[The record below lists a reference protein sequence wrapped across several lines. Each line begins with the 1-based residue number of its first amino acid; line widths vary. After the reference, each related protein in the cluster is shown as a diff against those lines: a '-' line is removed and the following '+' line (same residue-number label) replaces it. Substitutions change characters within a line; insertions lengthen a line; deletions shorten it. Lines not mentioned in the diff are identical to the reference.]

1 MTDPTA
7 VIVETLE
14 VVQIESTEVGLQGP
28 PGINGP
34 TDHGAL
40 TGRDNDGHPQYHTDA
55 RGDVRYAG
63 LAHAHT
69 GVYEPANANLQS
81 HVSST
86 ANPHS
91 VTAAQA
97 GADASGTAAGLIASH
112 EAAANPHP
120 GYLTPT
126 EGDAAYAALGH
137 AHTGVYDP
145 AGTAASA
152 VSAHAGGTDVHAIA
166 SVTGL
171 QGALDGKSAT
181 SHDHAAT
188 YAPLAS
194 GVTHGD
200 SHDHSGG
207 DGAQISYATLSN
219 LPTLGTAAAT
229 AATDYATASHN
240 HTGTYVATGA
250 DAADLSSST
259 ATDGYVLTADGAGGA
274 AWEAAA
280 VTYAGAASEIHAA
293 TDKATP
299 VDADELGLVDSA
311 ASWGLKK
318 LTWAN
323 LKTTLSS
330 VFAVLAG
337 KSGGQTLVGGTGVT
351 DALTLQGTSGNGTVT
366 ATAVQVKVGNNG
378 NLSALKLRNNG
389 QLTLQGDATTDLPV
403 YGPELL
409 TSAGWTVNAG
419 WTESPDDTFAHSSGT
434 DTLVH
439 SATITNA
446 TKYQISWTVTGRTAG
461 SFTVAVGGQSTLGQD
476 STGSFGPTAGSTAAF
491 TITPTADFNGVLSLV
506 SLKAITAVSTP
517 QIVIKNSG
525 GTVILEERANST
537 SMFIGINAG
546 SYNTT
551 GSYNSFV
558 GYNAGYSNTTGYNNS
573 IVGYNAGY
581 SNTTGYNNSIVG
593 KNAGYSNTTG
603 NYNSFV
609 GADAG
614 YSNTTGQYNSFVG
627 VNAGNYNTTG
637 LYNSIVGANAGRYNT
652 TGNYNSIVGA
662 NAGYSNTTGQ
672 YNSFVGL
679 NSGYSNTTGSYN
691 SFAGVYAG
699 CFFADG
705 ATPLTDPEYSIYIGY
720 NAKGKDNSD
729 NNSVVIGGNAPIGL
743 GANTT
748 VIGTS
753 ATTLTRLFGNIGAGV
768 DSPSAAIHT
777 IKTTEQL
784 RLGYDVTNY
793 FSATVS
799 SVGNVTL
806 DTTGGTIYTPDTV
819 ENTANGAG
827 IVLKSPDG
835 TRYRITVANGGTLSI
850 AAA

>member
-7 VIVETLE
+7 VIVETIE

-55 RGDVRYAG
+55 RGDARYSG

-69 GVYEPANANLQS
+69 GVYEPANANLQA

-112 EAAANPHP
+112 EASANPHP

-181 SHDHAAT
+181 THDHAAT
-188 YAPLAS
+188 YAPIAS

-207 DGAQISYATLSN
+207 DGAQISYENLSN

-311 ASWGLKK
+311 ASWVLKK
-318 LTWAN
+318 LSWAN

-337 KSGGQTLVGGTGVT
+337 KSGGQTLIGGTGVT
-351 DALTLQGTSGNGTVT
+351 DKLVLQGTSGNGTST
-366 ATAVQVKVGNNG
+366 ATAFAVTVGNNG
-378 NLSALKLRNNG
+378 NSTALNVNNNG
-389 QLTLQGDATTDLPV
+389 KVGIGMTAGGGSQVASLAVHGGVIINYSSNL
-403 YGPELL
+403 LL
-409 TSAGWTVNAG
+409 T
-419 WTESPDDTFAHSSGT
+419 
-434 DTLVH
+434 
-439 SATITNA
+439 ATPCL
-446 TKYQISWTVTGRTAG
+446 
-461 SFTVAVGGQSTLGQD
+461 FGG
-476 STGSFGPTAGSTAAF
+476 AAKF
-491 TITPTADFNGVLSLV
+491 KDMID
-506 SLKAITAVSTP
+506 
-517 QIVIKNSG
+517 
-525 GTVILEERANST
+525 
-537 SMFIGINAG
+537 
-546 SYNTT
+546 
-551 GSYNSFV
+551 
-558 GYNAGYSNTTGYNNS
+558 
-573 IVGYNAGY
+573 
-581 SNTTGYNNSIVG
+581 
-593 KNAGYSNTTG
+593 
-603 NYNSFV
+603 
-609 GADAG
+609 GA
-614 YSNTTGQYNSFVG
+614 
-627 VNAGNYNTTG
+627 
-637 LYNSIVGANAGRYNT
+637 LR
-652 TGNYNSIVGA
+652 
-662 NAGYSNTTGQ
+662 
-672 YNSFVGL
+672 
-679 NSGYSNTTGSYN
+679 
-691 SFAGVYAG
+691 GVYAA
-699 CFFADG
+699 F
-705 ATPLTDPEYSIYIGY
+705 
-720 NAKGKDNSD
+720 
-729 NNSVVIGGNAPIGL
+729 GL
-743 GANTT
+743 LEN
-748 VIGTS
+748 
-753 ATTLTRLFGNIGAGV
+753 
-768 DSPSAAIHT
+768 
-777 IKTTEQL
+777 TTEQL
-784 RLGYDVTNY
+784 RLGYDASNY
-793 FSATVS
+793 LSATVS
-799 SVGNVTL
+799 STGNLTL
-806 DTTGGTIYTPDTV
+806 DTTGGTIYTPDTI
-819 ENTANGAG
+819 ENTVNGAG

-835 TRYRITVANGGTLSI
+835 TRYRLTVANGGTLSI

>member
-40 TGRDNDGHPQYHTDA
+40 TGLGDDGHLQYHTDA
-55 RGDVRYAG
+55 RGDARYSG

-207 DGAQISYATLSN
+207 DGAQISYANLSN

-318 LTWAN
+318 LSWAN

-337 KSGGQTLVGGTGVT
+337 KSGGQTLIGGTGVT
-351 DALTLQGTSGNGTVT
+351 DKLTLQGTSGNGTST
-366 ATAVQVKVGNNG
+366 ATAVEVKVGDNG
-378 NLSALKLRNNG
+378 
-389 QLTLQGDATTDLPV
+389 
-403 YGPELL
+403 
-409 TSAGWTVNAG
+409 
-419 WTESPDDTFAHSSGT
+419 
-434 DTLVH
+434 
-439 SATITNA
+439 
-446 TKYQISWTVTGRTAG
+446 
-461 SFTVAVGGQSTLGQD
+461 
-476 STGSFGPTAGSTAAF
+476 
-491 TITPTADFNGVLSLV
+491 
-506 SLKAITAVSTP
+506 
-517 QIVIKNSG
+517 
-525 GTVILEERANST
+525 
-537 SMFIGINAG
+537 
-546 SYNTT
+546 
-551 GSYNSFV
+551 
-558 GYNAGYSNTTGYNNS
+558 
-573 IVGYNAGY
+573 
-581 SNTTGYNNSIVG
+581 
-593 KNAGYSNTTG
+593 
-603 NYNSFV
+603 
-609 GADAG
+609 
-614 YSNTTGQYNSFVG
+614 
-627 VNAGNYNTTG
+627 
-637 LYNSIVGANAGRYNT
+637 
-652 TGNYNSIVGA
+652 
-662 NAGYSNTTGQ
+662 
-672 YNSFVGL
+672 
-679 NSGYSNTTGSYN
+679 
-691 SFAGVYAG
+691 
-699 CFFADG
+699 
-705 ATPLTDPEYSIYIGY
+705 
-720 NAKGKDNSD
+720 
-729 NNSVVIGGNAPIGL
+729 
-743 GANTT
+743 
-748 VIGTS
+748 GTS
-753 ATTLTRLFGNIGAGV
+753 ALTVLNNGDIRLTGTSITTSGTMLKLTQTGDIYGETSLSILHRNGYNGALFSNNTSGPAKDLVDFVFKPSYDTDANNRNIRLEARTPFTKTGQPEFTIGDPTNPSLIIGYHYLCIPLNRALGINFT
-768 DSPSAAIHT
+768 SAPSACLQVLRSSLIN
-777 IKTTEQL
+777 EQL
-784 RLGYDVTNY
+784 RLGYDISNYASFTVDSLGNLTVATTGSSPSIYTATLRSGVKVTAATTTASP
-793 FSATVS
+793 SATDTGTVYTNEGDADGATILLPTAVAGLQFTVYVQTAQTLTLTANSGDTIRIANSVTAAAGSITSNVVGSSVTLVAINSTEWVATS
-799 SVGNVTL
+799 SVGSWSV
-806 DTTGGTIYTPDTV
+806 
-819 ENTANGAG
+819 
-827 IVLKSPDG
+827 
-835 TRYRITVANGGTLSI
+835 
-850 AAA
+850 